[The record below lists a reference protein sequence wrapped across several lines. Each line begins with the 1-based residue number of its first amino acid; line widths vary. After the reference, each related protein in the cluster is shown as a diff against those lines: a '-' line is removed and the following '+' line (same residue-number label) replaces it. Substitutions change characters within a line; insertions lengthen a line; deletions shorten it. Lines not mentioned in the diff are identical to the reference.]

1 MIMTEQADSL
11 TVTVTENGRRSY
23 RFSTPLLEGY
33 TLARDPYREF
43 RHGIKIITYQDDS
56 MQMVNATL
64 VANYAIYYENRKLW
78 EAKGNVEIHKA
89 DSTEVYTQ
97 QLFWNSATKR
107 IYSNVDTK
115 IITATDTYLTEG
127 FISDEDLKEIE
138 FRHWNGKMHFEE
150 NEFQQK
156 DSVANESKPQAPAPS
171 TISSQQDT
179 HDIIAP
185 SSKPKKE
192 KPRRPSSSVSNHAL
206 VKQGVKEG
214 EIKPLKRK

>member
-1 MIMTEQADSL
+1 MILTEQADSL

-23 RFSTPLLEGY
+23 KFYTPLLEGY

-43 RHGIKIITYQDDS
+43 RRGITITTYQDDS
-56 MQMVNATL
+56 LQTVNATL

-89 DSTEVYTQ
+89 DGTEVYTQ
-97 QLFWNSATKR
+97 QLFWNSATRR

-115 IITATDTYLTEG
+115 LITATDTYLSEG

-150 NEFQQK
+150 ENFQPK
-156 DSVANESKPQAPAPS
+156 DSIETKEAPNADRDSNVSSDSSYDIVSPAPKR
-171 TISSQQDT
+171 TDV
-179 HDIIAP
+179 
-185 SSKPKKE
+185 KPKKA
-192 KPRRPSSSVSNHAL
+192 VSATSNYSL
-206 VKQGVKEG
+206 KKGGVKEK
-214 EIKPLKRK
+214 EVKPIRR